1 MHSCIQT
8 ILGSFLAS
16 IALTTT
22 ALCANLSAASME
34 AAASYSASHGGMGTL
49 IKQHGK
55 IAYEGGNVNE
65 AHKIYS
71 GTKAFWVLAALA
83 AQEEGIL
90 NLDERVSA
98 TIPEWQADARKA
110 GITVRQLI
118 SFTSGMEPKFELHGN
133 GFADRDR
140 IAINASIVGGT
151 GSSFIYGPAALQVF
165 AEVFKRKLSAHGQSL
180 TGYLERKVLR
190 PLGLGPQRY
199 LSDGAGNPLI
209 ATGFLLSATQ
219 WSRMGDLI
227 LAHGRPVLS
236 GSELDQC
243 FHGYGPNHAF
253 GIGFWNNRNAGAG
266 GRETDIE
273 DILDQ
278 KWSLQDWHGICLCRE
293 APGDTVAAVGSG
305 YQRLY
310 VIPSLDLI
318 AVRLGNF
325 TRFSDAEFLRKLL
338 GK

>member
-1 MHSCIQT
+1 MHPCFRKF
-8 ILGSFLAS
+8 LGFFV
-16 IALTTT
+16 ALTAT
-22 ALCANLSAASME
+22 AHCANLSTASME

-71 GTKAFWVLAALA
+71 GTKGFWVLAALA

-98 TIPEWQADARKA
+98 TIPEWQSDPRKA
-110 GITVRQLI
+110 GITVRELI

-140 IAINASIVGGT
+140 IAINAAIVGGT

-165 AEVFKRKLSAHGQSL
+165 AEVFKRKLAAHGQSL
-180 TGYLERKVLR
+180 TGYLERKVLH
-190 PLGLGPQRY
+190 PLGLGSQRY

-209 ATGFLLSATQ
+209 ATGFLMSANQ
-219 WSRMGDLI
+219 WSRMGDVI

-236 GSELDQC
+236 GGELDQC
-243 FHGYGPNHAF
+243 FHGYGPNRAF
-253 GIGFWNNRNAGAG
+253 GIGFWNNRNASG
-266 GRETDIE
+266 GREADVE
-273 DILDQ
+273 DILDK
-278 KWSLQDWHGICLCRE
+278 KWFQQDWHGVCLCRE
-293 APGDTVAAVGSG
+293 APSDTVAAVGSG
-305 YQRLY
+305 YQRMY

-318 AVRLGNF
+318 AVRFGNF
-325 TRFSDAEFLRKLL
+325 SRFSDAEFLRKLL
-338 GK
+338 GR

>member
-1 MHSCIQT
+1 MALLA
-8 ILGSFLAS
+8 LGAS
-16 IALTTT
+16 GRA
-22 ALCANLSAASME
+22 ANLSAASME
-34 AAASYSASHGGMGTL
+34 AAAAYSASHGGYATL
-49 IKQHGK
+49 IRQHGK

-65 AHKIYS
+65 PHKIYS
-71 GTKAFWVLAALA
+71 GTKGYWVIAALA

-90 NLDERVSA
+90 RLDERVSE
-98 TIPEWQADARKA
+98 TIPEWREDPRRA
-110 GITVRQLI
+110 GITVRDLI
-118 SFTSGMEPKFELHGN
+118 SFTSGLEPKFELHGN
-133 GFADRDR
+133 GFADRDKV
-140 IAINASIVGGT
+140 ALNASFVGGT
-151 GSSFIYGPAALQVF
+151 GNSFIYGPAALQVF
-165 AEVFKRKLSAHGQSL
+165 AEVFKRKLAAHGQTL
-180 TGYLERKVLR
+180 DGYLERKVLR

-199 LSDGAGNPLI
+199 LSDRAGNPLI
-209 ATGFLLSATQ
+209 ATGFQQSAVQ

-236 GSELDQC
+236 GNDLDAC

-253 GIGFWNNRNAGAG
+253 GIGFWNNRNAGGG
-266 GRETDIE
+266 GREDDIE
-273 DILDQ
+273 DILDK
-278 KWSLQDWHGICLCRE
+278 KWYQQDWHGICLCRD
-293 APGDTVAAVGSG
+293 APSDTVAAVGSG